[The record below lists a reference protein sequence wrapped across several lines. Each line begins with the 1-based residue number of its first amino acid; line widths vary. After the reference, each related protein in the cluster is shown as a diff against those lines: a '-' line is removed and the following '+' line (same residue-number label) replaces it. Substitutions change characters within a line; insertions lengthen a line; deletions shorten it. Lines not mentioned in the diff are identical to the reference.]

1 MLYCFMVKQSTTMS
15 SLTANDDCLGW
26 AARDASGVLSPYNF
40 SRRCVYLFFFEGG
53 KDDRVELFKEIKQEK
68 ACMFIHHSLRA
79 HLVVHEFE
87 HRHS

>member
-1 MLYCFMVKQSTTMS
+1 MVKQSKTMS
-15 SLTANDDCLGW
+15 SLTANEDCLGW

-40 SRRCVYLFFFEGG
+40 SRRCVYLFFFE
-53 KDDRVELFKEIKQEK
+53 EK